1 MSSLNDSM
9 FARPPVFATPE
20 GLGMLRQIA
29 SQARGLEEPWL
40 LDEELERITL
50 VRGEEGG
57 AHVAVGSHV
66 TYKDLRT
73 KRLRR
78 VEIVAV
84 PEAAGDGPQVS
95 VLSLV
100 GAALIGLTAGA
111 IFRWRDTEGRL
122 GAVKVVSIEA

>member
-29 SQARGLEEPWL
+29 SQARGSHEPWL

-50 VRGEEGG
+50 VGGEEGG
-57 AHVAVGSHV
+57 AHVAIGSHV

-73 KRLRR
+73 KGLRR
-78 VEIVAV
+78 VQVT
-84 PEAAGDGPQVS
+84 AGPDQVGDTAQVS
-95 VLSLV
+95 VLTPV

-111 IFRWRDTEGRL
+111 IFRWREPDGQLR
-122 GAVKVVSIEA
+122 AVKVLTIEA